1 MVRQF
6 FSLFWCDFSPNEIL
20 IATLQLPTIYMFK
33 SKIRIVKKKKK
44 KLASSVKVGSFL
56 FLFPWD
62 WLLLKLNS
70 VKLFVQLLLAV
81 DLQNKTPLKQY
92 CPYRLCAVFWWV
104 PSSYFYLNSML
115 SSIFSSLMVEG
126 DVL

>member
-1 MVRQF
+1 MEKEKYYGQTVF
-6 FSLFWCDFSPNEIL
+6 FSLSPNEIL

-33 SKIRIVKKKKK
+33 SKIRIVKKKK

-70 VKLFVQLLLAV
+70 VKLFIQLLLAV

-104 PSSYFYLNSML
+104 PSSYF
-115 SSIFSSLMVEG
+115 I
-126 DVL
+126 